1 MSGPL
6 KRGALI
12 VFEGCDRSGK
22 TTQVQRLVSRL
33 TTEGTQVRMM
43 RFPDRTTGIGSL
55 ISQYLTCNTELDDHV
70 VHLLFSANRWELVE
84 EMTKSI
90 NSGVTLLVDRY
101 AYSGVAFSAA
111 KERMD
116 FSWCKGPDVGLPRP
130 DLVCFLNVSE
140 EAAIARADF
149 GGERYEKTEFQN
161 RVRSNYERLRD
172 SSWVTVEADGT
183 MDEVHDHL
191 YKLVRA
197 EIEQQHG
204 DLSQLWV

>member
-1 MSGPL
+1 M

>member
-1 MSGPL
+1 M

-204 DLSQLWV
+204 DLGQLWV

>member
-1 MSGPL
+1 M

-33 TTEGTQVRMM
+33 TTEGTQVRTM